1 MVKENCFV
9 DTNLQKEKTAGV
21 IPSGNSAMPVWFVVK
36 ILHMGGVARHPPISL
51 HLSLSL
57 AIKEAEAWLK
67 ATDIPASGLT
77 VRFIVNPDG
86 SIMDTATSLI
96 WHPETA
102 GPFSW
107 ETAQEYCRNLGEG
120 WRCPTDK
127 ELELIVDRLLYD
139 PASAMPGIM
148 SFYYWSSTPYRYDT
162 PYVWCVSF
170 SNGYVFHYNRSSSYY
185 VRAVRGGQWWWTV
198 NDYGG

>member
-9 DTNLQKEKTAGV
+9 DTNLQKEKTAVV
-21 IPSGNSAMPVWFVVK
+21 IPGGNSALPVWFVVK
-36 ILHMGGVARHPPISL
+36 ILHMGGVVRHPPVSL
-51 HLSLSL
+51 HLSLSP
-57 AIKEAEAWLK
+57 AIEEAEAWLK
-67 ATDIPASGLT
+67 ATDIPASGLS

-107 ETAQEYCRNLGEG
+107 ETAQEHCRNLGEG

-127 ELELIVDRLLYD
+127 ELESIVDRLLYD
-139 PASAMPGIM
+139 PASAMPGM
-148 SFYYWSSTPYRYDT
+148 ASFNYWSSTTLASNTSYA
-162 PYVWCVSF
+162 WCVVF
-170 SNGYVFHYNRSSSYY
+170 NNGHVYYDGKSGSYY
-185 VRAVRGGQWWWTV
+185 VRAVRGGQ
-198 NDYGG
+198 